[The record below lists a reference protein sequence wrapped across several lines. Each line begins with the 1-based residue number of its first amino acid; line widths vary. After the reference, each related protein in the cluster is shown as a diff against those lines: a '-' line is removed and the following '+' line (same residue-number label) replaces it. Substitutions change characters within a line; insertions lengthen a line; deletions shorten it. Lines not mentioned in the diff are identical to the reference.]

1 MHGIALVDY
10 DNVRDRN
17 RPEREPV
24 RADHE
29 LWATDLVAD
38 VTLAFRRA
46 LPDLVELD
54 LRLYGGWIAENGRW
68 SPSAE
73 WLMRLVPTLR
83 GRRDGILIRPVLA
96 TRMTQFPSVSL
107 RGTIRLKSRR
117 RRQKMVDGM
126 LGFDALH
133 FARNAAAPVG
143 MLAIV
148 SDDDDM
154 IPALLTVQDASVAP
168 TVWLRKRVAG
178 SGLND
183 EAVQRHGVSI
193 HSLGKDPSAR

>member
-10 DNVRDRN
+10 DNVRDRD
-17 RPEREPV
+17 RPERSQPV

-29 LWATDLVAD
+29 LWATDLVSDIA
-38 VTLAFRRA
+38 LALRRA

-54 LRLYGGWIAENGRW
+54 LRFYGGWIAENGRW

-73 WLMRLVPTLR
+73 WLLPLVASLR
-83 GRRDGILIRPVLA
+83 GRRHGILVRPVLA
-96 TRMTQFPSVSL
+96 ATMARFPLVNL
-107 RGTIRLKSRR
+107 RGTIRLQSRK

-133 FARNAAAPVG
+133 FARNAAPPLG
-143 MLAIV
+143 MLGIV

-154 IPALLTVQDASVAP
+154 IPALLTVHDANSAP
-168 TVWLRKRVAG
+168 TVWLRKRAVG

-183 EAVQRHGVSI
+183 SALQRHGVSI
-193 HSLGKDPSAR
+193 QSLEKDTVR